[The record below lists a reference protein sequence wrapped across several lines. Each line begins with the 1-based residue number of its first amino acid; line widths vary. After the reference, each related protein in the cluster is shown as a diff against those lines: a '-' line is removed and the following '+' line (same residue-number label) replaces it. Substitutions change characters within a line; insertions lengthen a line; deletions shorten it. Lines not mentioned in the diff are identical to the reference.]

1 MPFQS
6 PINRGHLFAVFT
18 AGLLGMFV
26 TLVSTT
32 LRADE
37 AGLVPNESSIVWGN
51 DDVVMVLK
59 ADSNGNVRLRDFVRL
74 LGERP
79 VNEGPSPLQGLLPDV
94 VVDLNRFSTRALI
107 SGANVGL
114 GDKGQLTIETDV
126 DGNPMLRLRGNLKFL
141 KTQRPEV
148 EPTLE
153 LDDAATIL
161 ATVPPTDSTVMLFI
175 HGFHGKGESFVA
187 IREHFRTAGYRT
199 GCVHYD
205 DHVSIAR
212 SASKVAAMVKQQF
225 AADTN
230 SRLVLVGHSMGGLVA
245 REWVEN
251 PELTSPQISHLIT
264 VGSPHSGSAW
274 AEVTPLPD
282 LLVNGSFTPDV
293 VIGLL
298 SNQSTTPSAVD
309 LRPHSEFLTT
319 LASRPRCKTVHYTT
333 VIGTGN
339 PIDESTRSTL
349 REQLLTLQN
358 TSAGGLLK
366 TRIENLLSCFDEVCA
381 DEGDGV
387 VSVDQAKIPDV
398 NDIVYVDCSHWEF
411 FDAPEQD
418 GTNLVWDAIGQRIGG
433 AK

>member
-1 MPFQS
+1 
-6 PINRGHLFAVFT
+6 
-18 AGLLGMFV
+18 MFS
-26 TLVSTT
+26 TLASAT
-32 LRADE
+32 LPADE
-37 AGLVPNESSIVWGN
+37 AGLVPNESSIIWGN

-59 ADSNGNVRLRDFVRL
+59 ADADGNVRLRDFVRL

-79 VNEGPSPLQGLLPDV
+79 GNDDSSPLQGLLPDV

-107 SGANVGL
+107 SGTNVGL

-141 KTQRPEV
+141 KTQRPEL

-153 LDDAATIL
+153 LDDVTAIRAAALPTNSTI
-161 ATVPPTDSTVMLFI
+161 MLFI

-187 IREHFRTAGYRT
+187 IREHFRIAGYRT

-212 SASKVAAMVKQQF
+212 SASKIAAMVKKQF

-251 PELTSPQISHLIT
+251 PELSSPQISHLIT

-298 SNQSTTPSAVD
+298 SNQSTTPSAAD
-309 LRPHSEFLTT
+309 LRPNSDFLTT
-319 LASRPRCKTVHYTT
+319 LASRPRCETVKYTT

-339 PIDESTRSTL
+339 PIDESTRSTV
-349 REQLLTLQN
+349 RERLLTLQS
-358 TSAGGLLK
+358 TSGGMLK
-366 TRIENLLSCFDEVCA
+366 ARVENLVSRFDEVCA
-381 DEGDGV
+381 CEGDGV
-387 VSVDQAKIPDV
+387 VSVDQAKIPGV

-411 FDAPEQD
+411 FDAPQQD
-418 GTNLVWDAIGQRIGG
+418 ETNPVWDTIGQRIGN